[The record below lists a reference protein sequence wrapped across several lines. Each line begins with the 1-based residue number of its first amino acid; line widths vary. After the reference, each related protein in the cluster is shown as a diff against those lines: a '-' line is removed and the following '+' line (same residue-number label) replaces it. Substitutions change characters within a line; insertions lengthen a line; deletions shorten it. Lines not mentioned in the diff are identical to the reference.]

1 MAYKQELESELAGL
15 IDSYDKTFRE
25 MKNTQNK
32 LKSLRREQ
40 RELRKEIIVKL
51 KQYRKFI

>member
-1 MAYKQELESELAGL
+1 MAYKEELESELAGL
-15 IDSYDKTFRE
+15 IDSYDKTFSE